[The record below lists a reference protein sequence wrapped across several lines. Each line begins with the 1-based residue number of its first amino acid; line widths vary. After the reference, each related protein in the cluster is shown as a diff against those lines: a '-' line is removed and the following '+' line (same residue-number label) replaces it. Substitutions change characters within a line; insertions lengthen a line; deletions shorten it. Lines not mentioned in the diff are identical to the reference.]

1 MDFKLHYV
9 GSKVI
14 EQGDFKITRPE
25 GSPRFIFFHFN
36 STVSFTINGEKIDGI
51 PGCCILYEPGVQQ
64 EFESNSMRINHDYL
78 DFECFDSRIFK
89 ELRIPLNEIITTP
102 ISDEITKTIADIYDY
117 SKGDYV
123 LDVIVEKKLLDLFIT
138 LSDAIHK
145 RHSNLN
151 TNYSESLRSLFEK
164 LRHDLY
170 QNPQGLTAT
179 ALAKKLGFTPS
190 YFNVLYKKFFFTT
203 PLKDLDKA
211 RLEMVKKMLLS
222 GEKTYEIVRLLGF
235 SNEEY
240 FYYWFKRNT
249 NMTIRKFIE
258 SKKKEG

>member
-25 GSPRFIFFHFN
+25 GSPRYIFFHFN
-36 STVSFTINGEKIDGI
+36 STATFTINGEKIDGI
-51 PGCCILYEPGVQQ
+51 PGTCILYEPKVPQ

-78 DFECFDSRIFK
+78 DFECFDSKIFK
-89 ELRIPLNEIITTP
+89 ELRIPLNELITTT
-102 ISDEITKTIADIYDY
+102 ISDQISKKIADIYDY
-117 SKGDYV
+117 SKSNYV
-123 LDVIVEKKLLDLFIT
+123 LDVIVESKLLDFFIM

-145 RHSNLN
+145 RHSKANA
-151 TNYSESLRSLFEK
+151 NYSENIRSQFEK

-170 QNPQGLTAT
+170 QNPQNLTASL
-179 ALAKKLGFTPS
+179 LAKKLGFTPS
-190 YFNVLYKKFFFTT
+190 YFNVLYKEFFFTT
-203 PLKDLDKA
+203 PLADLDKA
-211 RLEMVKKMLLS
+211 RLEMVKKMLLN
-222 GEKTYEIVRLLGF
+222 GEKTYEIVRLVGF

-240 FYYWFKRNT
+240 FYYWFKKQT

-258 SKKKEG
+258 SSKKEG